1 MNSKKGTADPL
12 LATLVNAGK
21 AQENAISISIRII
34 NGVLQVTG
42 RPESNR
48 GT

>member
-21 AQENAISISIRII
+21 SIRII